1 MIKNLKNIQL
11 LLNLKKKNKIYE
23 KNDFLISASNKEA
36 FNLINRWPKWISRK
50 LVLYGDTGLGKTH
63 LSNIWKKK
71 TSALNLSLKK
81 FQELKLNN
89 CFLKNNTFIVENI
102 TKFFEEKDKKKK
114 EKIEKKLLHFYNLID
129 ENKSYLLITSLVSP
143 RSLNIILPDL
153 KSRIMSSMSIK
164 IKKPDDELLSLVL
177 IKLFS
182 DKQILIDKKII
193 KFIVYR
199 SERSFS
205 NLRMIVNKLDKK
217 SLITKKKINLSFVKE
232 LI

>member
-1 MIKNLKNIQL
+1 MIKNLKNTQL
-11 LLNLKKKNKIYE
+11 PLNLKKKNKIYE
-23 KNDFLISASNKEA
+23 KNDFLISSSNKEA
-36 FNLINRWPKWISRK
+36 FNLINKWPNWIGRK
-50 LVLYGDTGLGKTH
+50 LILYGDKGIGKTH
-63 LSNIWKKK
+63 LSNIWKTK

-81 FQELKLNN
+81 F
-89 CFLKNNTFIVENI
+89 KNLRLENIFQNKNTFVIENI
-102 TKFFEEKDKKKK
+102 TKFFNEKDKNIKKK
-114 EKIEKKLLHFYNLID
+114 LEKKLLHFYNLVD
-129 ENKSYLLITSLVSP
+129 EKESYVLITSLVSP
-143 RSLNIILPDL
+143 KSLNIVLPDL
-153 KSRIMSSMSIK
+153 RSRIMSSISIK
-164 IKKPDDELLSLVL
+164 IKKPDDKLLSLVL

-199 SERSFS
+199 SERSFT